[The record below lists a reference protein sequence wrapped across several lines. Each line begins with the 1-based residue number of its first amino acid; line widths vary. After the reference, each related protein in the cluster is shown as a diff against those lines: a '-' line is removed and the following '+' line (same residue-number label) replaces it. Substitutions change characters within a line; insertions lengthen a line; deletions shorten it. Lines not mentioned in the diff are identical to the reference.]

1 MKRWSYPF
9 VIRVARTS
17 TACSTHATARAC
29 MALCKCNT
37 AGVLSDVAS
46 GSRPTAHRHSIMY
59 SVTSVA
65 SFRVCEFIHDKL
77 LTNLLGGVARC
88 PVVLVGNKSDLDNE
102 RYAPR
107 CFPLAS
113 SGDVVPHRVCVGT
126 REVAYSDGRQ
136 LAQSWGCPFVES
148 SAKHNDNI
156 GEAFHRV
163 LVAIHKQENGDLEEP
178 GFCSCTYCTSWLRL
192 LSALTPVWKMLQ
204 PHAVR
209 ACVTCKALHNATRIV
224 S

>member
-17 TACSTHATARAC
+17 TAYSTHATARAC

-37 AGVLSDVAS
+37 AAVLSDVAS

-59 SVTSVA
+59 SVTSMA